1 MKTKDLTIKADFRN
15 VPKGY
20 QLCFN
25 KECVK
30 KDECLRFL
38 AGSELPDNRDWG
50 PAVYPNIKKDEDGCR
65 FLEKGEPQV
74 MAWGFN
80 TLFSEVK
87 HKHIKHLRTTLKQ
100 YLGGHSNYYRYHN
113 GERLLNPQQQ
123 KWIIDFFRRTGY
135 TENLA
140 FDHEVMAYTFA

>member
-1 MKTKDLTIKADFRN
+1 METKEQNIMLDFKK

-25 KECVK
+25 HECPK
-30 KDECLRFL
+30 KDDCLRFM
-38 AGSELPDNRDWG
+38 AGEDLPDNRDWG
-50 PAVYPNIKKDEDGCR
+50 PAIYPNIKMDSEGCR
-65 FLEKGEPQV
+65 LFDKGKPQM

-87 HKHIKHLRTTLKQ
+87 HRHVNTLRTTLKQ

-113 GERLLNPQQQ
+113 GERLLNDKQQE
-123 KWIIDFFRRTGY
+123 WIINLFRRMGY
-135 TENLA
+135 TDNLQ
-140 FDHEVMAYTFA
+140 FDHQVTTFVFD